1 MARGHSTVR
10 YLKLEY
16 SVLDPLPLSRLSIL
30 TLPTAA
36 TRPWIVSGK
45 RLDENGSTCRSPDHL
60 TPITSE
66 SPNVFAAV
74 PRCQVT
80 KISPTPLRHVELVK
94 FDPYGPVNAGN
105 ALGGA
110 NRQGTGVS
118 EAAWLV
124 KINECDSFMWVSG
137 FPLSIHS
144 FSSTDCI
151 SKQRHNIVS
160 EGEQDRPFPSL
171 LHHYLRTVGQ
181 LCALDSYL

>member
-80 KISPTPLRHVELVK
+80 KISPTPLGNKTDLSHPFYTTDTYVQSASCVRSTHTFGDLDVPCGLTHACATCLLTRASPTHDTMDLVN
-94 FDPYGPVNAGN
+94 FDD
-105 ALGGA
+105 LG
-110 NRQGTGVS
+110 RLSVISTG
-118 EAAWLV
+118 
-124 KINECDSFMWVSG
+124 
-137 FPLSIHS
+137 
-144 FSSTDCI
+144 
-151 SKQRHNIVS
+151 Q
-160 EGEQDRPFPSL
+160 
-171 LHHYLRTVGQ
+171 Y
-181 LCALDSYL
+181 